1 MYAKRLYVFITFRR
15 YCECR
20 TGLRRNP
27 CKLPIR
33 PIIMSGLGLNL
44 PNLISLARLLLVPL
58 EIWLILVGHYGLAFW
73 VLVAAGIS
81 DALDGFIA
89 KRFDR
94 RTRLGALLDPVA
106 DKAMLVSVYIT
117 LGAAHQLWTS
127 LVILVVFR
135 DVMIVGG
142 FLLIQ
147 LFAVPKHYEPLYISK
162 LNTGV
167 QIMLVGF
174 VLARLGLG
182 AVAGQIDLVLSLI
195 VGATTVV
202 SGLSYL
208 VRWARLLAR
217 SEQAL

>member
-1 MYAKRLYVFITFRR
+1 M
-15 YCECR
+15 
-20 TGLRRNP
+20 
-27 CKLPIR
+27 
-33 PIIMSGLGLNL
+33 MSGLGLNL
-44 PNLISLARLLLVPL
+44 PNLISLGRLLLVPL
-58 EIWLILVGHYGLAFW
+58 AIWLILISRYGIAFW
-73 VLVAAGIS
+73 ILVAAGIS

-117 LGAAHQLWTS
+117 LGVAHQLWTW

-147 LFAVPKHYEPLYISK
+147 AIAVPKQYDPLYISK
-162 LNTGV
+162 LNTGM
-167 QIMLVGF
+167 QITLVGF

-182 AVAGQIDLVLSLI
+182 VNAGWPDLILSLAVA
-195 VGATTVV
+195 ATTIL
-202 SGLSYL
+202 SGVSYL
-208 VRWARLLAR
+208 VRWARILAR

>member
-1 MYAKRLYVFITFRR
+1 
-15 YCECR
+15 
-20 TGLRRNP
+20 
-27 CKLPIR
+27 
-33 PIIMSGLGLNL
+33 MSRLGLNL
-44 PNLISLARLLLVPL
+44 PNLISLGRLLLVPL
-58 EIWLILVGHYGLAFW
+58 TIWLILGGRYGAAFW
-73 VLVAAGIS
+73 VFVIAGVS

-94 RTRLGALLDPVA
+94 RTRLGALLDPIA
-106 DKAMLVSVYIT
+106 DKALLVSVYVT
-117 LGAAHQLWTS
+117 LGLAHQLWTS

-147 LFAVPKHYEPLYISK
+147 AFAVPKHYDPLYISK
-162 LNTGV
+162 INTGL
-167 QIMLVGF
+167 QIALVAF

-182 AVAGQIDLVLSLI
+182 SEPGMLDLALSSVVIL
-195 VGATTVV
+195 TTVL

-208 VRWARLLAR
+208 VRWARILAH